1 MPAGGS
7 LIFSIPTSIKFE
19 FDSLEIED
27 HLFEDL
33 INQLP
38 NVDFLEN
45 QIDKEKFIFFSK
57 KKYLRRNLKNRSIFF
72 KFKKYWS
79 KY

>member
-45 QIDKEKFIFFSK
+45 QIDKEKFIFLSSK
-57 KKYLRRNLKNRSIFF
+57 KIFSEKFKNRSIFF
-72 KFKKYWS
+72 
-79 KY
+79 